1 MKRQEES
8 APDSDMVEIKK
19 SSYWE
24 AEKNLTNMLRAVM
37 EKVCT
42 MEKQMD
48 TDTETQKA

>member
-24 AEKNLTNMLRAVM
+24 AEKNLTNMLRAV
-37 EKVCT
+37 
-42 MEKQMD
+42 EKQMD
-48 TDTETQKA
+48 INAETQKA